1 MFKIERRLGYLFAAI
16 TCFIIVGALAFA
28 AFAGDDST
36 EIFKGAP
43 WWVQAILAFVGAG
56 TLGGGGIWAMIG
68 NFIAKKNKA
77 IQTARN
83 FINDLCV
90 LLAHIKGSIVSD
102 PSHVELWNKTF
113 NDGILFM
120 QDVKF
125 LSDKTNMLRNLL
137 INKTP
142 EEKNEIDNQKM
153 AGALNVG
160 GADVVSD
167 AVNAVLPPSDQADAS
182 GK

>member
-1 MFKIERRLGYLFAAI
+1 MFKIERRLGYLFASMIFFVLA
-16 TCFIIVGALAFA
+16 GAVYA
-28 AFAGDDST
+28 AFAGDEESVT
-36 EIFKGAP
+36 LFKGAP
-43 WWVQAILAFVGAG
+43 WWVNAVLAFVGAG
-56 TLGGGGIWAMIG
+56 TLSGGGVWAWLG

-90 LLAHIKGSIVSD
+90 LLAHIKGSIIND

-113 NDGILFM
+113 SDGILFM

-125 LSDKTNMLRNLL
+125 LSDKTNLFRNLL

-142 EEKNEIDNQKM
+142 EEINASNVEKMSAALGAGDVGAVSAAID
-153 AGALNVG
+153 
-160 GADVVSD
+160 
-167 AVNAVLPPSDQADAS
+167 AVLPPN
-182 GK
+182 G